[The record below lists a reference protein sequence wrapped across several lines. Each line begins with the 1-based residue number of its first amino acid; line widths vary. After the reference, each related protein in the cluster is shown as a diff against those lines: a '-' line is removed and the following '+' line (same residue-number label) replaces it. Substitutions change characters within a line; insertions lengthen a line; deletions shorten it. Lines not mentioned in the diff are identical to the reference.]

1 MRCQAFPESDA
12 PVSTTGQ
19 DPGMWHS
26 FGFGAHTHVCI
37 QAKTQQEAAQ
47 QGGVILTVPL
57 WRTEGY
63 AGICWGVQSEL
74 NIFITLVSCLL
85 CFKRNVHFCLLVQ
98 LRSYV

>member
-1 MRCQAFPESDA
+1 MCGQAFPESDA

-37 QAKTQQEAAQ
+37 HAKTQLEAAQ

-63 AGICWGVQSEL
+63 AGICWV
-74 NIFITLVSCLL
+74 V
-85 CFKRNVHFCLLVQ
+85 
-98 LRSYV
+98 